1 MIEWIGEDMKLR
13 EAKIL
18 KDKLVTVLNDLRRNR
33 NQNSVVSITP
43 GENPQEYISLQ
54 PEEITQKINQV
65 HAELLKINE
74 LFRNACNEEREIPLL
89 EGKFS
94 ISVLLDRVRFVR
106 QELEYFK
113 TYASR
118 LPKQRDR
125 MSSIDLIS
133 VVTYSIN
140 EYKQKVTLLENEA
153 LTLSNI
159 IDELD
164 NAIEIDYTLPD
175 DLI

>member
-1 MIEWIGEDMKLR
+1 MKLR
-13 EAKIL
+13 EAKIV
-18 KDKLVTVLNDLRRNR
+18 KNKLVAVLNDLRRNR
-33 NQNSVVSITP
+33 IQNSVVSITP
-43 GENPQEYISLQ
+43 GEDPKEYISLQ
-54 PEEITQKINQV
+54 PEEITQKINQI

-74 LFRNACNEEREIPLL
+74 LFRNACNEENEIPLL

-113 TYASR
+113 IYASR
-118 LPKQRDR
+118 MPKQRDR
-125 MSSIDLIS
+125 MSNVDLVS
-133 VVTYSIN
+133 VVTYSID
-140 EYKQKVTLLENEA
+140 EYKTKVTLLENEA

-164 NAIEIDYTLPD
+164 NAIEIDYTLPEN
-175 DLI
+175 LI

>member
-1 MIEWIGEDMKLR
+1 MKLR
-13 EAKIL
+13 EAKIV
-18 KDKLVTVLNDLRRNR
+18 KNKLVAVLNDLRRNR
-33 NQNSVVSITP
+33 IQNSVVSITP

-54 PEEITQKINQV
+54 PEEVTQKINQI

-74 LFRNACNEEREIPLL
+74 LFRNACNKENEIPLL

-118 LPKQRDR
+118 MPKQRDR
-125 MSSIDLIS
+125 MSNVDLVS
-133 VVTYSIN
+133 VVTYSID
-140 EYKQKVTLLENEA
+140 EYKTKVTLLENEA

-164 NAIEIDYTLPD
+164 NAIEIDYTLPEN
-175 DLI
+175 LI